1 MLTRKAHFM
10 MLSPAYFTEEI
21 ELFCTTHITMILL
34 YIQYIYI
41 FFYYYYIYN
50 LFIYFF
56 CSHAPNHKNFSYIE
70 TGSLLKPVPKKYSD
84 LLDQ

>member
-34 YIQYIYI
+34 YIYI
-41 FFYYYYIYN
+41 FFLLLLYIS
-50 LFIYFF
+50 FIYLFF